1 MYFEAVGPVFVK
13 ISYHKEIFLVVDYE
27 TLTRSEREFLLIECV
42 SNINIYPVKANSSK
56 LKIDLIK

>member
-1 MYFEAVGPVFVK
+1 MYFETAGPVFVK
-13 ISYHKEIFLVVDYE
+13 ISYRKEIFLVVDYE
-27 TLTRSEREFLLIECV
+27 TLTRREREFLLIECI

>member
-42 SNINIYPVKANSSK
+42 ANINIYPVKANSSK